1 MLKNAMDLQRLLE
14 NDVQDFIH
22 GHKSVGIKELSLL
35 KIPFEAELRIEILQ
49 QIQSYQKALCKLQQ
63 WATRDGIIFP
73 KPDLVEQASSDETAA
88 YKASI
93 CPQGNLFLDLTAG
106 MGSDSLAMSDRF
118 TRGVLVDADARTASI
133 LAHNIK
139 VMTRTA
145 LDVVTGRAEDVIKD
159 LPDADL
165 IYLDPQRRVEHGCKG
180 LFNLQDTHPNVVAL
194 LPVLEQKAP
203 RILIKT
209 SPFLDISEG
218 LRQLDGVTEVHVVEA
233 EKQCKEVL
241 YLIDQT
247 QTRSAP
253 LICAAVCSSGAVFKT
268 DIAATDTAQVRYSDP
283 LTYLYEPC
291 AALMKAGTHSV
302 YASGL
307 ELEKLAPATQL
318 YTSGQRLEGF
328 MGRGFKVI
336 AVLPADKK
344 DVHAALPEARANIT
358 VRNFPMTPDDLR
370 KKLQLK
376 DGGHYTIF
384 ACTLQDGRKRLILC
398 EAVTSL

>member
-14 NDVQDFIH
+14 KDVQDFIH
-22 GHKSVGIKELSLL
+22 GHKSVGIKALSLA
-35 KIPFEAELRIEILQ
+35 KMPFEGELRLEILQ
-49 QIQSYQKALCKLQQ
+49 QIQSCQKALSKLPE
-63 WATRDGIIFP
+63 WTTRDRIIFP
-73 KPDLVEQASSDETAA
+73 KPDLVEQASSGETAA

-118 TRGVLVDADARTASI
+118 TRGILVDADPRTASI
-133 LAHNIK
+133 LAHNMQ
-139 VMTRTA
+139 VMTRNN
-145 LDVVTGRAEDVIKD
+145 LQVVTGLAEEVIHT

-165 IYLDPQRRVEHGCKG
+165 IYLDPQRRIENGKKG
-180 LFNLQDTHPNVVAL
+180 LFNLRDTKPDVLTL
-194 LPVLEQKAP
+194 LPVLKEKAP

-218 LRQLDGVTEVHVVEA
+218 LRQLGDVAEVHVVEA

-247 QTRSAP
+247 RTPAAP
-253 LICAAVCSSGAVFKT
+253 IIHAAVCSGQVFS
-268 DIAATDTAQVRYSDP
+268 AQPHALETVQVQFSDP

-291 AALMKAGTHSV
+291 AALMKAGTHSL
-302 YASGL
+302 YASELGL
-307 ELEKLAPATQL
+307 QKLAPATQL
-318 YTSGQRLEGF
+318 YTSDQRLEGF

-344 DVHAALPEARANIT
+344 DVHAALPEPRASIT

-370 KKLQLK
+370 RKLQLK
-376 DGGHYTIF
+376 DGGHFTIF
-384 ACTLQDGRKRLILC
+384 ACTFQDGSKRLILC
-398 EAVTSL
+398 EAI